1 MKTDTETAFKIA
13 RNARSEAVEVTDSR
27 TYWKPCQTL
36 GAGAEHAAE
45 HTAKLTALMD
55 SAVGSLQF
63 LPQMTEPVI
72 RTFAGYG
79 RLQALSQ
86 DAIIRM
92 MILTRTDEMLRRWI
106 EIKDDDADRVQQ
118 ITDWIEQHQVRA
130 TLQKAVAT
138 MGFFGGAY
146 LFVDTG
152 ETKNRH
158 DPLNWSDKSGELKP
172 GNDLGFRVIHPLFT
186 TPQTFNAVDPLAAD
200 FYKPSVFLV
209 MGKPVHRSRLIR
221 FCENEVAEI
230 LKPSYNFLGIPQA
243 QLLEDY
249 VNDFRSNREAV
260 NRLLKKFSSSFL
272 KTNLKNFLYSRGS
285 RAEVDRRIEH
295 FVRWRN
301 NDGVSLIDK
310 DTEDFAQTNTPI
322 SGLDALLSQ
331 SLQFIVAV
339 NRTNVVKTLGIS
351 PAGFN
356 TGDSDI
362 KVHNDLI
369 AALQEKVLREPI
381 TQVLKAICLHLF
393 GDAKAPSFSFRPLNE
408 EDARAVADTEKV
420 RADTRAVYLDHGV
433 ISPDEARM
441 ALAQDEGSSLSDI
454 AAEGDAPGMEGSDD
468 PFAALLGETNGEE
481 KQ

>member
-1 MKTDTETAFKIA
+1 MIDDTPFKIA
-13 RNARSEAVEVTDSR
+13 KSPRCDDSQASDER
-27 TYWKPCQTL
+27 TPWRPCETL
-36 GAGAEHAAE
+36 GAGASRAAE
-45 HTAKLTALMD
+45 HTATLAAIMD
-55 SAVGSLQF
+55 SAVGSVQF
-63 LPQMTEPVI
+63 LPQVNEPVMRGFI
-72 RTFAGYG
+72 GYG

-106 EIKDDDADRVQQ
+106 EIKDNDAERIQK
-118 ITDWIEQHQVRA
+118 INAWIEEHQLRA

-138 MGFFGGAY
+138 MGFFGGSY

-152 ETKNRH
+152 ETENRQ
-158 DPLNWSDKSGELKP
+158 DPLNWSEKGAEFKEQTLA
-172 GNDLGFRVIHPLFT
+172 FRVIHPLFT
-186 TPQTFNAVDPLAAD
+186 TPQAFNAVDPLAED
-200 FYKPSVFLV
+200 FFKPSVFLV

-249 VNDFRSNREAV
+249 VADFRSNREAV

-285 RAEVDRRIEH
+285 RSEVERRIEH

-331 SLQFIVAV
+331 SLQFVVAV
-339 NRTNVVKTLGIS
+339 NRTNVVKTLGLS

-356 TGDSDI
+356 TGDADI

-369 AALQEKVLREPI
+369 AALQEKILREPI
-381 TQVLKAICLHLF
+381 TQILKAICLHLF
-393 GDAKAPSFSFRPLNE
+393 GDSEAPSFDFRPLNE
-408 EDARAVADTEKV
+408 EDERSSADTERVK
-420 RADTRAVYLDHGV
+420 ADTLSVFVDRGV
-433 ISPDEARM
+433 ISPDEARE
-441 ALAQDEGSSLSDI
+441 AIKQDVKSSLSDI
-454 AAEGDAPGMEGSDD
+454 VAEGEAPGMSEGDD
-468 PFAALLGETNGEE
+468 PFASLLGGDDA
-481 KQ
+481 KR